1 MPFACISDPILRKF
15 KTALRTRPA
24 SLQ

>member
-1 MPFACISDPILRKF
+1 MPFACVFDPILRKL

-24 SLQ
+24 SL